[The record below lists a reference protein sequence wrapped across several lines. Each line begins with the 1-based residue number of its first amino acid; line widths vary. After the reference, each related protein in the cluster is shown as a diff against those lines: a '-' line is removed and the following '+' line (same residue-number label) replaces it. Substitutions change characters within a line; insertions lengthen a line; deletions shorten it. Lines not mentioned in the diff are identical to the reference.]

1 MSKLNEMIR
10 EFREDIGQSIE
21 GLALLMQLEP
31 DEFARLEEDW
41 IPPDDIL
48 KRLCALFEWNYND
61 IKRLADKT
69 PSVKSKKKELEKP
82 DSSLAEETSAKTE
95 VPQFAKMI
103 QEARITA
110 GQNTLGIAT
119 LLSIAPD
126 YYEEFE
132 SGLIPPDDL
141 LRKLCSLYGWNYKQ
155 IQQKINSHSP
165 ILYGTRQPP
174 LPVKEMQARLP
185 KIELPEIPDIP
196 EGVTLH
202 ELIQQSRIEAKQ
214 NVEGI
219 SLLLQI
225 GTEYYEQIE
234 AGEVFPEQELLKRI
248 CSLFG
253 WNYHELLQREKS
265 SQLSKLQPAVT
276 SLDSSDSSIT
286 ETKLR
291 EIQEEIAANWQQI
304 SREQQETILT
314 HLELVS
320 KMMEPWKNED

>member
-1 MSKLNEMIR
+1 MIR

-69 PSVKSKKKELEKP
+69 PSVKSKKKELEKS

-126 YYEEFE
+126 YY
-132 SGLIPPDDL
+132 
-141 LRKLCSLYGWNYKQ
+141 
-155 IQQKINSHSP
+155 
-165 ILYGTRQPP
+165 
-174 LPVKEMQARLP
+174 
-185 KIELPEIPDIP
+185 
-196 EGVTLH
+196 
-202 ELIQQSRIEAKQ
+202 
-214 NVEGI
+214 
-219 SLLLQI
+219 
-225 GTEYYEQIE
+225 
-234 AGEVFPEQELLKRI
+234 
-248 CSLFG
+248 
-253 WNYHELLQREKS
+253 
-265 SQLSKLQPAVT
+265 
-276 SLDSSDSSIT
+276 
-286 ETKLR
+286 
-291 EIQEEIAANWQQI
+291 
-304 SREQQETILT
+304 
-314 HLELVS
+314 
-320 KMMEPWKNED
+320 

>member
-10 EFREDIGQSIE
+10 EFRADIGQSIE

-214 NVEGI
+214 NVKGI

-225 GTEYYEQIE
+225 STEYYEQIE
-234 AGEVFPEQELLKRI
+234 A
-248 CSLFG
+248 
-253 WNYHELLQREKS
+253 
-265 SQLSKLQPAVT
+265 
-276 SLDSSDSSIT
+276 
-286 ETKLR
+286 
-291 EIQEEIAANWQQI
+291 
-304 SREQQETILT
+304 
-314 HLELVS
+314 
-320 KMMEPWKNED
+320 